1 VIICLQYLHE
11 VIQIHIAGRIRD
23 KVKYCLPISFDDNIE
38 QFLVFDVIFK
48 PRLAPLL
55 VHLPRV
61 LLNEGIMHDREIV
74 LSFVK
79 YDLDHADHCIESTC
93 DEASSQV
100 RKLSG
105 CLGWHDEVKVSHQL
119 AQEIVFEQVVIGL
132 SQFA

>member
-1 VIICLQYLHE
+1 MCLQYLHE
-11 VIQIHIAGRIRD
+11 VIQIHIAGWVRD
-23 KVKYCLPISFDDNIE
+23 KVKYCLSISFDDSIN
-38 QFLVFDVIFK
+38 QFLIFDLVFK

-55 VHLPRV
+55 VSLPRV
-61 LLNEGIMHDREIV
+61 LLNEGIMHNREII

-79 YDLDHADHCIESTC
+79 YDLDHADHGIKSACL
-93 DEASSQV
+93 EATSQV
-100 RKLSG
+100 GKLSG